1 MPIKAEPYTVRHEP
15 EDRYDIGWSETR
27 WRLVDTD
34 TGEIV
39 DDAQGWGYKSA
50 QNAHRAYGYRKR
62 PKGKRR
68 RGASVKRRVK
78 RLMEGNPALYDE
90 IMADM
95 VIAAKDGVEYTA
107 EDLERR
113 LDGVDTHGLTARRI
127 LDNL

>member
-15 EDRYDIGWSETR
+15 EDRYDYGWSETR

-50 QNAHRAYGYRKR
+50 QNAHRAHAY
-62 PKGKRR
+62 KGKPKSARR
-68 RGASVKRRVK
+68 KAASVKRRVK
-78 RLMEGNPALYDE
+78 RLMDGNPALYDE

-95 VIAAKDGVEYTA
+95 VIAAKDGEEYTA
-107 EDLERR
+107 GDLERR
-113 LDGVDTHGLTARRI
+113 LDGVDTHGLTARQI